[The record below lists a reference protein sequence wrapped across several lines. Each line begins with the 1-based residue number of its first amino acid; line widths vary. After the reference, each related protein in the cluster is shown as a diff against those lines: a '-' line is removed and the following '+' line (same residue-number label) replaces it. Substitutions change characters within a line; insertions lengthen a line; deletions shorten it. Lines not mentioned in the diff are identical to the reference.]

1 MGGDTDCNLPP
12 DLPAST
18 SMGGHNT
25 DQVPEGTVTSN
36 GDTAEQDVI
45 RELNQINHD
54 DIDENSE
61 SQILTGDI
69 LQASAAEFRRAQR
82 NDASLGPLWAI
93 ADADGSRFQLIS
105 GLLYRV
111 APPNRVTA
119 DGKQLVVPEKYHTE
133 SSDSAKLTEPHSR
146 LRALPRIAAKIC
158 EMMSRYKTNAKCK
171 SHVTA
176 RFIVDQYLYGRI
188 T

>member
-1 MGGDTDCNLPP
+1 MRYFSGTTSCLP
-12 DLPAST
+12 
-18 SMGGHNT
+18 
-25 DQVPEGTVTSN
+25 
-36 GDTAEQDVI
+36 
-45 RELNQINHD
+45 
-54 DIDENSE
+54 
-61 SQILTGDI
+61 
-69 LQASAAEFRRAQR
+69 SAAEFRQEQR

-119 DGKQLVVPEKYHTE
+119 DGKQLVVPEKYSTESSE

-146 LRALPRIAAKIC
+146 LRALPRIAARILEILAKDV
-158 EMMSRYKTNAKCK
+158 TNAKCK
-171 SHVTA
+171 SHATA
-176 RFIVDQYLYGRI
+176 RFNIDQYIYGRI